1 MAVKE
6 TPKKPAPKK
15 LIEISISSAEAQVL
29 GSLANQRIQAEQGI
43 IRVCDDI
50 AVSRGKDLKKD
61 GKPIRWVVDTDKITA
76 FEKGE

>member
-15 LIEISISSAEAQVL
+15 LVEIPISSAEAQVL
-29 GSLANQRIQAEQGI
+29 GTLAQQRFQAEQGV

-61 GKPIRWVVDTDKITA
+61 GQSIKWVVDTDKITA